1 MMLQHIRRIWFATY
15 CGIVPWTAS
24 GNNDYNENNCNHD
37 NNHSKNNDNN
47 DKNDTNYNL
56 NDNHDNENGINDND
70 AKRVQSCTFTLHA
83 AQEILVAPLWP
94 LKASRPQRH
103 EPHVAMQ
110 SAWRSLCTRR
120 CSSSKRVPV
129 QIATNTKQKLP
140 NSSEAVLV
148 WNSSVSL
155 SLTLTIY

>member
-1 MMLQHIRRIWFATY
+1 M
-15 CGIVPWTAS
+15 
-24 GNNDYNENNCNHD
+24 
-37 NNHSKNNDNN
+37 
-47 DKNDTNYNL
+47 

-103 EPHVAMQ
+103 EPGSTSCHAV
-110 SAWRSLCTRR
+110 SILCSRR
-120 CSSSKRVPV
+120 CSSSKRVPAAM
-129 QIATNTKQKLP
+129 QIATNTIQKLP
-140 NSSEAVLV
+140 NPSEAVLV

-155 SLTLTIY
+155 SLTLSLSAVSVGILLGSARDRRIPHKHGFRRIRQLLFCVCCDLHRDAL